1 MSKMMICEHAK
12 TCKVSHC
19 EHRKGHEYRSLCS
32 ELVDEECTKCIPYR
46 PRKRPAKRTRKVV
59 KRGWVS
65 NRFLSYLKTLNVATF
80 HTIKRPFC
88 IYRATLTIEVPAK

>member
-59 KRGWVS
+59 LKGWVADS
-65 NRFLSYLKTLNVATF
+65 RWSKFGSRLVVQYSGGSYVY
-80 HTIKRPFC
+80 P
-88 IYRATLTIEVPAK
+88 ATLTIEVPAK